1 MGSKYFGANNG
12 FSILTF
18 LSKFLLLIENN
29 AGNPIV
35 LFNQLLFC
43 GFIIICL
50 RFFVHCS
57 LTKPSLVDIICR
69 KSFIDFFN
77 RLHRHLIVADSVDRS
92 VRASTFCSA
101 FNRQLLSNTLSA
113 VRQSFDFDAN
123 ASIIVSSTSGR
134 FLII

>member
-1 MGSKYFGANNG
+1 MGSKYFGANIG

-18 LSKFLLLIENN
+18 LSKFLLPLENN

-35 LFNQLLFC
+35 LLNQLLFC

-92 VRASTFCSA
+92 VRASTFCS